1 MTTELG
7 YFDDPFQLEFQATIV
22 RKVTLPDGHHGI
34 VLDKT
39 WFYPTGG
46 GQEHDTGT
54 LGDARV
60 SDVFFDDQ
68 GDVVHVVDRDIPAA
82 TIPAT
87 IDRARRFAFMQHH
100 SGQHLLSRAVEQA
113 LGLETV
119 SANINVDNP
128 STIDVPARALSDAD
142 LVRAE
147 DLANAIIYAD
157 RAIKSYFVEA
167 SQIHTIPFRR
177 APKVTGTVRVVEID
191 AFDYSACGGTHCTRT
206 GMIGVIKILKLERRG
221 DKMRVHFLAGER
233 ALTYFQNIHAIV
245 TQAARVL
252 DTNPDAL
259 VETLT
264 RQSESL
270 RAAQKELEA
279 HQADELMLEAKR
291 LVANAES
298 FETLKLVTIAFHH
311 RAPQQIRTLAM
322 QLQNEPGLIALLAAY
337 DGAKVT
343 LTVTCAADT
352 RVSAN
357 ELIRKQLAEIGGKG
371 GGDARLAQGG
381 GALNEDKFEAFFA
394 NTKQYVRE
402 LLAPNVT
409 MSD

>member
-7 YFDDPFQLEFQATIV
+7 YFDDPLQLEFQATIV
-22 RKVTLPDGHHGI
+22 RKIALADGRAGI

-68 GDVVHVVDRDIPAA
+68 GDVVHIVDHDIPAP
-82 TIPAT
+82 IVVAT

-100 SGQHLLSRAVEQA
+100 SGQHLLSRAVEQV

-119 SANINVDNP
+119 SANINIDNP
-128 STIDVPARALSDAD
+128 STIDLSAHALSDAD

-157 RAIKSYFVEA
+157 RAIKSYFVEE

-191 AFDYSACGGTHCTRT
+191 ACDYSACGGTHCTRT
-206 GMIGVIKILKLERRG
+206 GMIGVIKILRLERRG
-221 DKMRVHFLAGER
+221 DKARIHFLAGER
-233 ALTYFQNIHAIV
+233 ALKYFQNVHAIV
-245 TQAARVL
+245 TYAARVL
-252 DTNPDAL
+252 DTNPDAI

-279 HQADELMLEAKR
+279 HQADELILEAKR

-298 FETLKLVTIAFHH
+298 FEAVKLVTIAFRH
-311 RAPQQIRTLAM
+311 RAPQQVRALAIE
-322 QLQNEPGLIALLAAY
+322 LQNEPGLIALLAAY

-352 RVSAN
+352 RVNAN
-357 ELIRKQLAEIGGKG
+357 ELIRKQLAEIGGRG

-381 GALNEDKFEAFFA
+381 GALSEEKFATFFA
-394 NTKQYVRE
+394 NTKRYVSE
-402 LLAPNVT
+402 LLQ
-409 MSD
+409 